1 MLGILS
7 VTCAGYLGIVLGPL
21 ALVFG
26 FRGRRRIA
34 GSGGWRKGEGLTTA
48 GIVLGVIGLLIS
60 IAYLVFIL
68 RNPEFV
74 QDFLD
79 RFTTTTTTPTGTGLK
94 GA

>member
-1 MLGILS
+1 MILGILS
-7 VTCAGYLGIVLGPL
+7 LTCAGFLGIVLGPL

-26 FRGRRRIA
+26 FRGRSRIA
-34 GSGGWRKGEGLTTA
+34 ASGGWRKGEGFTTA
-48 GIVLGVIGLLIS
+48 GIVLGVIGLLVS

-68 RNPEFV
+68 RNPAFV

-79 RFTTTTTTPTGTGLK
+79 RFTTTTTTDKSGLK